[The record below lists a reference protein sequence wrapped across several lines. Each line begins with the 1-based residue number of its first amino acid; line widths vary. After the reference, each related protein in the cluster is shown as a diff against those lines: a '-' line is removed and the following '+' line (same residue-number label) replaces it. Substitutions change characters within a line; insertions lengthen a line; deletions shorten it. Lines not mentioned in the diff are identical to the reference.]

1 MCKFTGAHYLPLSY
15 YWVITR
21 FLSEISKIYTALC
34 WLKDKQLEVLSPDGI
49 NKAIYVYLMNRSLF
63 ALSESKSQ
71 AAARDQAR
79 KSLVC
84 SYVLRDYTLIFNQ
97 DNNRQP
103 QHC

>member
-1 MCKFTGAHYLPLSY
+1 MSY
-15 YWVITR
+15 RQFCPEAQEHIICLLVITGLLQG

-79 KSLVC
+79 KNLVC
-84 SYVLRDYTLIFNQ
+84 NEGLHTNL
-97 DNNRQP
+97 
-103 QHC
+103 